1 LNKRVY
7 KLRKYLNPNSK
18 IVNIEKIQNQNMDNN
33 SKINLR
39 FKQDKTDVTKQLKE
53 SQSKESDSQT
63 KQNSNNQNLKNE
75 NDIAEEKKNKL
86 TTEI

>member
-1 LNKRVY
+1 
-7 KLRKYLNPNSK
+7 
-18 IVNIEKIQNQNMDNN
+18 MDNN

-39 FKQDKTDVTKQLKE
+39 FKQDKTDGTKQLKE
-53 SQSKESDSQT
+53 SDSKESDSQT
-63 KQNSNNQNLKNE
+63 KPNSNNQNLKNE